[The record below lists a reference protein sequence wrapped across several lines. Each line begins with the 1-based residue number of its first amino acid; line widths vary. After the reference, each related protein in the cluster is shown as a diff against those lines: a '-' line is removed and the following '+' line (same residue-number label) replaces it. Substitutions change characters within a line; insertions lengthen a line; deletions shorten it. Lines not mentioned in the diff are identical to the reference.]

1 MKTIAKTVLTM
12 MSALLVFDSVAGMSP
27 LSPMEAALRLEARMV
42 EGDGGTIPDPDQ
54 AVVRN
59 AGTIDVSVGEW
70 PDPFRDRVGDSV
82 YLAVSRETGNYD
94 AFSRVL
100 A

>member
-42 EGDGGTIPDPDQ
+42 EGERRKGEQQEGCQ
-54 AVVRN
+54 AGEESVKRHRGKGFQVRQ
-59 AGTIDVSVGEW
+59 
-70 PDPFRDRVGDSV
+70 R
-82 YLAVSRETGNYD
+82 
-94 AFSRVL
+94 
-100 A
+100 